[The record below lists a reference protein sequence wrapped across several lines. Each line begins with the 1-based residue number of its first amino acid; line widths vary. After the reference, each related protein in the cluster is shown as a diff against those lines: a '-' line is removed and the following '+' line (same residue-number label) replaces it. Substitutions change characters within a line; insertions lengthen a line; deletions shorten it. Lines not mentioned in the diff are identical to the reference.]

1 MSKLRNRLTY
11 ANLMATVAV
20 FIALGGGAYAISV
33 GKNTIKSKHIKDGQV
48 TSADVRDNDLIG
60 TDIDEDTLQ
69 LRAGPAGP
77 RGPKG
82 DTGNPGVEGAAGPEG
97 APGSQGPEGPE
108 GVAGP
113 QGPQGPE
120 GPQGVQGAQGNPGL
134 SNVEQVQATS
144 TVTGSQ
150 SPKSMTVNCPA
161 GKVVVGSG
169 GFLGGAYF
177 TGVTP
182 NAVAEVV
189 ITDINPG
196 ATSVFVQAFEPDAY
210 AGSWS
215 VTAKAI
221 CANVN

>member
-1 MSKLRNRLTY
+1 VSKLRNRLTY

-33 GKNTIKSKHIKDGQV
+33 GKNAIKSKHIKDGQV
-48 TSADVRDNDLIG
+48 SSADVRDNDLIG

-97 APGSQGPEGPE
+97 AQ
-108 GVAGP
+108 
-113 QGPQGPE
+113 

-169 GFLGGAYF
+169 GFLGDAYF

-210 AGSWS
+210 SGNWS
-215 VTAKAI
+215 VTAEAI
-221 CANVN
+221 CATVN

>member
-1 MSKLRNRLTY
+1 VSKLRNRLTY

-48 TSADVRDNDLIG
+48 SSADVRDNDLIG

-97 APGSQGPEGPE
+97 AP
-108 GVAGP
+108 
-113 QGPQGPE
+113 

>member
-48 TSADVRDNDLIG
+48 SSADVRDNDLIG

-97 APGSQGPEGPE
+97 APGSQGPEG
-108 GVAGP
+108 VAGP
-113 QGPQGPE
+113 QGPQ
-120 GPQGVQGAQGNPGL
+120 GPQGVQGAQGNSGL
-134 SNVEQVQATS
+134 SNVEVVSATS
-144 TVTGSQ
+144 ASNSQ
-150 SPKSMTVNCPA
+150 SPKSATANCPG
-161 GKVVVGSG
+161 GKTVVGSG
-169 GFLGGAYF
+169 GFLGGTYF
-177 TGVTP
+177 SGSSP
-182 NAVAEVV
+182 SELAEVV
-189 ITDINPG
+189 ITEINPG
-196 ATSVFVQAFEPDAY
+196 ATSVLVQAFEPGAHN
-210 AGSWS
+210 GNWS
-215 VTAKAI
+215 VTAEAI
-221 CANVN
+221 CATVS

>member
-33 GKNTIKSKHIKDGQV
+33 GKNAIKSKHIKDGQV
-48 TSADVRDNDLIG
+48 SSADVRDNDLIG

-97 APGSQGPEGPE
+97 AQGPQGPE
-108 GVAGP
+108 GVAGPQGP

-169 GFLGGAYF
+169 GFLGDAYF

-210 AGSWS
+210 SGNWS
-215 VTAKAI
+215 VTAEAI
-221 CANVN
+221 CATVN

>member
-33 GKNTIKSKHIKDGQV
+33 GKNAIKSKHIKDGQV
-48 TSADVRDNDLIG
+48 SSADVRDNDLIG

-97 APGSQGPEGPE
+97 AQ
-108 GVAGP
+108 
-113 QGPQGPE
+113 

-169 GFLGGAYF
+169 GFLGDAYF

-210 AGSWS
+210 SGNWS
-215 VTAKAI
+215 VTAEAI
-221 CANVN
+221 CATVN

>member
-1 MSKLRNRLTY
+1 
-11 ANLMATVAV
+11 MATVAV
-20 FIALGGGAYAISV
+20 FIALGGGAYAISIS
-33 GKNTIKSKHIKDGQV
+33 KNSIKSKHIKDGQV
-48 TSADVRDNDLIG
+48 KSADVADNGLIG

-97 APGSQGPEGPE
+97 APGSQGPEG
-108 GVAGP
+108 VAGP

-150 SPKSMTVNCPA
+150 SPKSVTVNCPA

-210 AGSWS
+210 PGSWS